1 MNKLFR
7 FIKNIWSKLAK
18 DSLLVI
24 PKKPINNQKLK
35 IVKMNRKNYF
45 EKLEEILKD
54 KNIMVISAPM
64 SIDSLYE
71 FYYWILFKKDKKEI
85 DRLLREK
92 TFDKSYFTKMK
103 LTDYNTKKKYNIYT
117 LKRLDITKIKNFD
130 DKLNEKLKTFK
141 L

>member
-24 PKKPINNQKLK
+24 PKKHINNQKLK

-54 KNIMVISAPM
+54 KNIMVVFAPM

-103 LTDYNTKKKYNIYT
+103 LNNYNTFT

-130 DKLNEKLKTFK
+130 DKLNEKLKIFK

>member
-1 MNKLFR
+1 MNK
-7 FIKNIWSKLAK
+7 
-18 DSLLVI
+18 
-24 PKKPINNQKLK
+24 
-35 IVKMNRKNYF
+35 KNYF

-54 KNIMVISAPM
+54 KNIMVVFAPM

-103 LTDYNTKKKYNIYT
+103 LNNYNTFT

-130 DKLNEKLKTFK
+130 DKLNEKLKK
-141 L
+141 LNL